1 MEKYRCSVCGYIHE
15 GPIPEDFKCPVC
27 KQPAS
32 AFEKLV
38 EKASSINKYVGTKT
52 EKNLMDAFAGESQA
66 RNKYTYFS
74 NIASREG
81 YDQISDLFLKTARN
95 EQEHAK
101 LWYEELGNLGSTAEN
116 LLHAAEGE
124 NYEWTD
130 MYAGFAR
137 TAEDEGF
144 PRLAYLFKAVA
155 AIENGHKKR
164 YRKLLENIENG
175 LVFQREEEQVW
186 ICANCGHV
194 VMAKCAPEKCPVC
207 DHPKAYFQIKPCN
220 F

>member
-1 MEKYRCSVCGYIHE
+1 MGNLK
-15 GPIPEDFKCPVC
+15 
-27 KQPAS
+27 
-32 AFEKLV
+32 
-38 EKASSINKYVGTKT
+38 GTKT
-52 EKNLMDAFAGESQA
+52 EENLKTAFAGESQA
-66 RNKYTYFS
+66 ATKYAYY
-74 NIASREG
+74 ASQAKKEG
-81 YDQISDLFLKTARN
+81 YNQIADIFSETSGN
-95 EQEHAK
+95 EKEHAK
-101 LWYEELGNLGSTAEN
+101 LWFKALHDGMPDTITNLKD
-116 LLHAAEGE
+116 AADGE

-137 TAEDEGF
+137 TAEEEGF
-144 PRLAYLFKAVA
+144 PKLAYLFKAVA
-155 AIENGHKKR
+155 AIENGHEKR

-194 VMAKCAPEKCPVC
+194 VLAKTAPEKCPVC

>member
-1 MEKYRCSVCGYIHE
+1 MGYL
-15 GPIPEDFKCPVC
+15 K
-27 KQPAS
+27 
-32 AFEKLV
+32 
-38 EKASSINKYVGTKT
+38 GTKT
-52 EKNLMDAFAGESQA
+52 EENLKTAFAGEAQAATKYAYYASQA
-66 RNKYTYFS
+66 KK
-74 NIASREG
+74 EG
-81 YDQISDLFLKTARN
+81 YNQIADFFAETSGN
-95 EQEHAK
+95 EKEHAK
-101 LWYEELGNLGSTAEN
+101 LWFKALHDGMPGTIEN
-116 LLHAAEGE
+116 LKDAADGE

-155 AIENGHKKR
+155 AIENGHEKR